1 VAVTDGQPSGLFE
14 GFYERR
20 AGSGT
25 WYRTSNEPG
34 PSYRPAKCEHPK
46 CGKPFMARRVARGV
60 VARFCSRRCSNTAPA
75 RAAHRHRHAYAASPL
90 IATDIPIIRAD
101 SRPRRRIADDWGVS
115 LDTINRI
122 KTGKSWQHVK

>member
-1 VAVTDGQPSGLFE
+1 MAVTD

-20 AGSGT
+20 PGSGI
-25 WYRTSNEPG
+25 WYRTADPS
-34 PSYRPAKCEHPK
+34 PSYKPAKCEHPD
-46 CGKPFMARRVARGV
+46 CGRPFMARRVARGI

-75 RAAHRHRHAYAASPL
+75 RDAHRHADSYAASPL
-90 IATDIPIIRAD
+90 IASDIPIIRAD

-122 KTGKSWQHVK
+122 QTGKSWQHVKLANGRDR